1 MVREKPAN
9 AEDFVRALLHDHKRG
24 KRNGLIRD
32 LEHSDCKF
40 FFQEETQPKIEPAI
54 RSQAFPAVF

>member
-1 MVREKPAN
+1 MQKILYVHCCMIIKEEREII
-9 AEDFVRALLHDHKRG
+9 
-24 KRNGLIRD
+24 GLIRD